1 MTALDFGVLGII
13 GLSALL
19 GLVRGAVKEMLS
31 LLAWVIAY
39 LAAKMFADT
48 ATRWLPAQLGNPALR
63 HAAGFVLVFIVVMVL
78 AMLLSMLLSAS
89 LKALGL
95 GLLDRLLG
103 MIFGALRG
111 LAIVLILVL
120 LAGVT
125 SLPQT
130 GLWRQALFVP
140 YLVKLAVMAQPWLP
154 DDFVKHIQF

>member
-1 MTALDFGVLGII
+1 MTALDFGVLGIVA
-13 GLSALL
+13 LSALL

-48 ATRWLPAQLGNPALR
+48 ATRWLPSQLNNPALR
-63 HAAGFVLVFIVVMVL
+63 HAAGFVLVFVVVMVL

-89 LKALGL
+89 LKAIGL
-95 GLLDRLLG
+95 GMLDRLLG
-103 MIFGALRG
+103 MVFGTLRG

-120 LAGVT
+120 LAGIT

-130 GLWRQALFVP
+130 GLWRLSLFAP
-140 YLVKLAVMAQPWLP
+140 YLVKLAVMVQPWLP